1 MIIFSERLRELRKA
15 RNLTQRQV
23 FEAVGMSERG
33 YQNHELAEREPN
45 LTSLIKLADFFDV
58 SIDYLVGRS
67 DKPKR
72 Y

>member
-33 YQNHELAEREPN
+33 YQNYELAEKEPK
-45 LTSLIKLADFFDV
+45 LASLIKLADFFDV
-58 SIDYLVGRS
+58 SIDYLAGRVDES
-67 DKPKR
+67 K
-72 Y
+72 